1 MGGSIKFRDMNII
14 YLFLINFSSAN
25 FNLHNFA
32 SYFQSVSVE
41 VGFIGIDSYV
51 EPVITFA
58 DKKGFYF
65 LLFETVKNAFNNLE
79 SPRNFSSWLAELKF
93 DEMENAN
100 CEEYFDLLTCFH
112 FGELKSAK
120 KKILANVSD
129 LVENIR
135 ENDTWKDVKNET
147 RQILVEVFDFLGYYS
162 MLSNNSPSMII
173 SRKIE
178 QFFRQ

>member
-1 MGGSIKFRDMNII
+1 MNII

-32 SYFQSVSVE
+32 SYFQSVSGE

-58 DKKGFYF
+58 DQKGFDF
-65 LLFETVKNAFNNLE
+65 LLFESVKNAFNNLE
-79 SPRNFSSWLAELKF
+79 SPRKFSSWLAEQKF

-135 ENDTWKDVKNET
+135 
-147 RQILVEVFDFLGYYS
+147 
-162 MLSNNSPSMII
+162 
-173 SRKIE
+173 
-178 QFFRQ
+178 